1 MKISKNSGFNLSG
14 LCRVKFC
21 LTSKVKRISP
31 PDSGRLVSVELKNNF
46 DFDEIYF
53 TPTTE
58 DVSIEARKDQ
68 GYDVEVKLI
77 NPKLSEANAKTFSD
91 LEQKDFI
98 FLLTDQNESVM
109 LVGSV
114 ESPARLTYKM
124 NIPGAGRNQRTVV
137 VDAIHDVEPFYV
149 ESTVTTAGGA
159 FSDDFSEDFDI

>member
-1 MKISKNSGFNLSG
+1 MKINRHSGFNLSG
-14 LCRVKFC
+14 LCRVRFC
-21 LTSKVKRISP
+21 LTSKVKRISS
-31 PDSGRLVSVELKNNF
+31 PDADRLVSVELKNNS

-53 TPTTE
+53 TPTAE

-149 ESTVTTAGGA
+149 ASMVTTTGGA
-159 FSDDFSEDFDI
+159 FSDGFSEGFDI

>member
-159 FSDDFSEDFDI
+159 FSDDFSEDCDI